1 MKKFWQKIKALFT
14 KSDVEKTSLQKT
26 AKVSILLGCVLLVGV
41 IVYFAVIAPLI
52 EAEEHPIP
60 DLYEGEVYQNNSIYI
75 LRQYE
80 RSEIKSVEIKNENEH
95 YKLNSYEENGS
106 SIHLKKKKETVVVAG
121 NVSDA
126 PVMGLED
133 TRVAGNTVRKEPDIV
148 QQKSDEP
155 EGQIV
160 KSPLVGT
167 FYAAPSEDAE
177 PFVSVG
183 DSVKKGQTLA
193 IVEAMKLMN
202 EIESDFD
209 GKVAEIYVEN
219 GQAVEYGQPLFRIV

>member
-1 MKKFWQKIKALFT
+1 MEFENLLTLIKT
-14 KSDVEKTSLQKT
+14 VSD
-26 AKVSILLGCVLLVGV
+26 
-41 IVYFAVIAPLI
+41 
-52 EAEEHPIP
+52 
-60 DLYEGEVYQNNSIYI
+60 
-75 LRQYE
+75 
-80 RSEIKSVEIKNENEH
+80 SELTEF
-95 YKLNSYEENGS
+95 SYEENGS

-121 NVSDA
+121 N
-126 PVMGLED
+126 
-133 TRVAGNTVRKEPDIV
+133 TVRKESDIV

-209 GKVAEIYVEN
+209 GKVAELYVEN